1 MKSIHEDQKVTQ
13 EEGLAD
19 RKKPNWSINSSSG
32 RIFLKCRLEKT
43 SEIKDILV
51 TSLNMRGDFWQR
63 GKEKFNKEIV
73 NDFSINLPQILI
85 RLSSIKELSKML
97 ENWMN
102 NRTEFSQRI
111 SPEDYGD
118 QYLEIYIGKNEGL
131 IYSKEKPACVISYKF
146 GSQIE
151 GKLFFNVDQSCIKLC
166 LEEINSFIEIS
177 KN

>member
-1 MKSIHEDQKVTQ
+1 MKRIHGDKKVTQ

-63 GKEKFNKEIV
+63 GKEKFNKKIV
-73 NDFSINLPQILI
+73 NDFSINLPQVLI

-102 NRTEFSQRI
+102 KRTEFSQRI

-151 GKLFFNVDQSCIKLC
+151 GKLFFNVDQSCINLC